1 MTFSALNFASIF
13 SWIFH
18 EKWPLKWSQNR
29 CQNHTMSILG
39 GQGGANCRFRMLFER
54 GWKTLQFPKLSGC
67 SKRLKD
73 RPMWHTGRPR
83 GRQGMEKRKS
93 ARPPGPPGTPRENP
107 PPHPPQS
114 WELELTPPS
123 RAKLSWAKALLKLKL
138 FSNSNSKTQAQTQA
152 QRLKLCTA
160 HTPGR
165 RN

>member
-13 SWIFH
+13 SWTFH
-18 EKWPLKWSQNR
+18 EKWPPKWSQNR

-39 GQGGANCRFRMLFER
+39 GQGGANCRFRMLFGR
-54 GWKTLQFPKLSGC
+54 VWKTLQFPKLSGR

-73 RPMWHTGRPR
+73 RPMWHTGRRR

-93 ARPPGPPGTPRENP
+93 AGPPGPPRTPGNT
-107 PPHPPQS
+107 PHPPQS

-165 RN
+165 RI